1 MSGSIRTSISTRRLY
16 DILHVLLKSHRW
28 CECCTVQDEILA
40 EVVKLQGQIRH
51 AEAIHHKN
59 QKRTKNDRKT
69 PERHC

>member
-51 AEAIHHKN
+51 AEEIHHRN
-59 QKRTKNDRKT
+59 NARKGVQNAI
-69 PERHC
+69 R

>member
-1 MSGSIRTSISTRRLY
+1 MTGSIRTSISTKRLY

-28 CECCTVQDEILA
+28 CECVTVQDEILA

-59 QKRTKNDRKT
+59 QERTKNDRKT
-69 PERHC
+69 SERHC